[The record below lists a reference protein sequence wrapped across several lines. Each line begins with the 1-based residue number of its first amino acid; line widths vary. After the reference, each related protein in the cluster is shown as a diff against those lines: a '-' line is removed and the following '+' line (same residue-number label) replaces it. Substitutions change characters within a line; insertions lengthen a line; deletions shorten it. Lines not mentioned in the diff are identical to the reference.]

1 MDTNTN
7 NTNIKKDFFRYVSL
21 SILGLIGTSC
31 YILADTYF
39 IAKGE
44 GNLGLAALNVAIP
57 AFNFM
62 NATGLMI
69 GIGGATKYSITK
81 KNSVFV
87 HSLVMA
93 LFFALIFFVIGAFFP
108 YKLSR
113 LLGANDDVLNIT
125 ATYLRLLLCF
135 APAFMLN
142 NLFMAFVRNDEN
154 PRLVS
159 IAMTCGSLFNIVFDY
174 IFIFPMGLGMFG
186 AALATGFS
194 PAISILVMSLHKLK
208 KKNTFHLKFE
218 KINLKMCLSIASLG
232 ISSFITEFANGI
244 VVLIFNIIILNIK
257 GNIGVVAYGVI
268 ANIAMV
274 IMALFNGLSQGMQ
287 PLLSLEYGKGSL
299 FNVKKLYKLGTIFS
313 VCMAAI
319 VYILLFVFSK
329 PVIAVFNSEQNQA
342 LSDIANTGIHL
353 YFLAF
358 FFTGINIVKA
368 SYYSAIGNAKNG
380 FIISILRGFVIII
393 PAVFILAHLFSMN
406 GVWLSLLITDLI
418 VFIISLFLKAPK
430 KQLV

>member
-1 MDTNTN
+1 MDTNID
-7 NTNIKKDFFRYVSL
+7 IKKSFFRYVSL
-21 SILGLIGTSC
+21 SILGLIGISC

-87 HSLVMA
+87 HSFVMA
-93 LFFALIFFVIGAFFP
+93 LFFAVIFFVLGAFFP
-108 YKLSR
+108 YNLSR

-125 ATYLRLLLCF
+125 ATYIRILLCF
-135 APAFMLN
+135 SPFFMLN

-159 IAMTCGSLFNIVFDY
+159 ISMTCGSIFNIIFDY
-174 IFIFPMGLGMFG
+174 IFIFPMGLGMLG

-194 PAISILVMSLHKLK
+194 PAISLLIMSLHKIK
-208 KKNTFHLKFE
+208 NKNTFHLKYE
-218 KINLKMCLSIASLG
+218 KIHLKMCLSIASLG

-244 VVLIFNIIILNIK
+244 VVLIFNIIILDIK
-257 GNIGVVAYGVI
+257 GNTGVAAYGVI
-268 ANIAMV
+268 TNIAMV

-287 PLLSLEYGKGSL
+287 PLLSLEYGKGNL
-299 FNVKKLYKLGTIFS
+299 GNVKKLYNLGVVFS
-313 VCMAAI
+313 LCMATV
-319 VYILLFVFSK
+319 VYLLLFVFSN
-329 PVIAVFNSEQNQA
+329 PIIDLFNSEKNQA
-342 LSDIANTGIHL
+342 LSSIANTGIHL

-358 FFTGINIVKA
+358 FFTGINIVKS

-380 FIISILRGFVIII
+380 FIISILRGFLIII
-393 PAVFILAHLFSMN
+393 PTVFILSYLFSMN
-406 GVWLSLLITDLI
+406 GVWLSLLVTDFI
-418 VFIISLFLKAPK
+418 VFIFTMLLMR
-430 KQLV
+430 

>member
-1 MDTNTN
+1 MNKN
-7 NTNIKKDFFRYVSL
+7 INIKKEFLRYVSL

-81 KNSVFV
+81 NNSVFV
-87 HSLVMA
+87 HSFVMA
-93 LFFALIFFVIGAFFP
+93 LFFATIFFVLGAFFP
-108 YKLSR
+108 YELSA
-113 LLGANDDVLNIT
+113 LLGANKDVLDIT

-135 APAFMLN
+135 SPAFMLN

-154 PRLVS
+154 PHLVS
-159 IAMTCGSLFNIVFDY
+159 IAMTCGSLFNIIFDY

-194 PAISILVMSLHKLK
+194 PAVSIMVMSVHKLK
-208 KKNTFHLKFE
+208 KKNSFHLKSE
-218 KINLKMCLSIASLG
+218 KISFKSCLGIASLG

-244 VVLIFNIIILNIK
+244 VVLIFNIIILDIR
-257 GNIGVVAYGVI
+257 GNIGVAAYGVI
-268 ANIAMV
+268 TNIAMIV
-274 IMALFNGLSQGMQ
+274 MALFNGLSQGMQ
-287 PLLSLEYGKGSL
+287 PLLSHEYGHGNYN
-299 FNVKKLYKLGTIFS
+299 NVTKIYRLGTAFS
-313 VCMAAI
+313 LCMAAI
-319 VYILLFVFSK
+319 VYILLFIFSN
-329 PVIAVFNSEQNQA
+329 PVIAVFNSENNKT
-342 LSDIANTGIHL
+342 LFSIANTGIHL
-353 YFLAF
+353 YFSAF

-368 SYYSAIGNAKNG
+368 SYYSAIGNAKSS
-380 FIISILRGFVIII
+380 FIISVLRGLVIII
-393 PAVFILAHLFSMN
+393 PTVLILSHFFSMN
-406 GVWLSLLITDLI
+406 GVWLSLPVTDLI
-418 VFIISLFLKAPK
+418 VFLVTLKK
-430 KQLV
+430 KTALPQR